1 MSEYSAHDQETGK
14 WTQLYDLEECLRAI
28 KVRNQNN
35 EDRIKRL
42 EEENKILKEEYSKDE
57 DIQKMKQQLNRMKED
72 YRRGFPISGQEEKN
86 IEKWK
91 KKHDKEVHGYI
102 TDKMRLKAEGCCG
115 GRYSYHFI
123 PTSIGV
129 SGVVKCNCGAE
140 FEFSEIR

>member
-1 MSEYSAHDQETGK
+1 MSEYSAYDTETGE
-14 WTQLYDLEECLRAI
+14 WTQVYELEECLRAI
-28 KVRNQNN
+28 RVRNQNN

-57 DIQKMKQQLNRMKED
+57 EIQKMKQQLYRMKED
-72 YRRGFPISGQEEKN
+72 YKRGFPISEQEEKI

-91 KKHDKEVHGYI
+91 RKHDEEVHGYT
-102 TDKMRLKAEGCCG
+102 TDRMRLKAEGCCG

-129 SGVVKCNCGAE
+129 SGAIKCNCGAE
-140 FEFSEIR
+140 FEFSEIG

>member
-1 MSEYSAHDQETGK
+1 MSEYSAYDQETGK
-14 WTQLYDLEECLRAI
+14 WTQVYDLEECLRAI
-28 KVRNQNN
+28 RVRNQNN

-57 DIQKMKQQLNRMKED
+57 DIQKMKQQLDRMKED
-72 YRRGFPISGQEEKN
+72 YRRGFPISEQEEKI

-91 KKHDKEVHGYI
+91 RKHDEEVHCYT
-102 TDKMRLKAEGCCG
+102 TDRMRLKAEGCCG

-129 SGVVKCNCGAE
+129 SGVIKCNCGAE
-140 FEFSEIR
+140 FEFSEIG